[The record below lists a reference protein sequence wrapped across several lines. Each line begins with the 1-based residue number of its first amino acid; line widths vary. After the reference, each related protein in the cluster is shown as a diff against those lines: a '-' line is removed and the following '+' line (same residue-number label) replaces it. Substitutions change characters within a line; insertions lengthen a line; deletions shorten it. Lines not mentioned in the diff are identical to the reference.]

1 MNMNK
6 ALQHL
11 YKAITGED
19 NRKVNISKLLVDIH
33 YALTNKY
40 PAVKNNW
47 SRIIDSL
54 AENWSGG
61 GGGNPNYVQTITGT
75 AINPFGE
82 GNRDYY
88 SNLAQAI
95 QNKTATVIVH
105 MCTEQI
111 LGVDLDM
118 YIDSLGTATFHG
130 RYAFLEN
137 DTNYKAFEAE
147 WDRINQ
153 TYHLHMI
160 SKAMG
165 FVDGSEYAGVIQT
178 VTTIIWHPLP

>member
-11 YKAITGED
+11 YKAVSGQDT
-19 NRKVNISKLLVDIH
+19 NKVNISKLLVDIH
-33 YALTNKY
+33 KALTGEDSAN
-40 PAVKNNW
+40 KNNW
-47 SRIIDSL
+47 ARIIDSM

-75 AINPFGE
+75 AMNPFGD

-88 SNLAQAI
+88 SNLANAI

-105 MCTEQI
+105 MGTAQI
-111 LGVDLDM
+111 LGMDIDM
-118 YIDSLGTATFHG
+118 YIDSAGTATFHG
-130 RYAFLEN
+130 RYAFLPSE
-137 DTNYKAFEAE
+137 TNYMAFEAE
-147 WDRINQ
+147 WDRLNE
-153 TYHLHMI
+153 TYYLSSV
-160 SKAMG
+160 SKASG
-165 FVDGSEYAGVIQT
+165 FVDGSAYAAMIQT